1 MRELLEALGPLENH
15 DSAAPLAASG
25 SWNSGRIKYIY
36 LSFFNYHLSRVYI
49 SEGLIPL
56 QNIFHSLSFN
66 FTGNEAVSPSESGVG
81 DGDGIPTPGN
91 SGREV
96 LDNFKFVVQN
106 LSM

>member
-1 MRELLEALGPLENH
+1 MTRQRH
-15 DSAAPLAASG
+15 
-25 SWNSGRIKYIY
+25 WQQVGRGTVAESNIY